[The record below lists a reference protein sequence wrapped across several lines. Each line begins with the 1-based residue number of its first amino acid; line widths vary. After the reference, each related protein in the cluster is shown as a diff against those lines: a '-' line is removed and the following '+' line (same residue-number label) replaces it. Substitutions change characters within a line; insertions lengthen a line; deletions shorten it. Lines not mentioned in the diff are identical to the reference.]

1 LTEPAFTLRAA
12 RRPGLVLGGTAVS
25 GKLPVVGVVAGAFGP
40 ELAGGAHDLGAQDA
54 QLPGDGAFLNEPLTE
69 PW

>member
-1 LTEPAFTLRAA
+1 
-12 RRPGLVLGGTAVS
+12 VLGGTAVS